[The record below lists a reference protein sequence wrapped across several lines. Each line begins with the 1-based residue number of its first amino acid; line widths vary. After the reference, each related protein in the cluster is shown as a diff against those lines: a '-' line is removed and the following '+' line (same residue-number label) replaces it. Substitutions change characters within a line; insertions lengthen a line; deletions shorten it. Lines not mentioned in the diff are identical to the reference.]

1 MKTITTKGLSK
12 STYRF
17 QIPVFIAS
25 LIIGLCIADYFIAF
39 SPLQMS
45 VSTLTRWGTTI
56 SVFAAIV
63 ATSFLVWRNVSRLY
77 TSMAKKDYQTLY
89 RSGTFMAVYVTFALL
104 AFSNPKLVQSDLYI
118 AIYTP
123 VLTACAMVGY
133 YNASYSTTWSSI
145 QKIGHV
151 SNIDTAAIM
160 IMVVV
165 NAITGMTIMNAI
177 IGPNLA
183 LVQNWLTQVVT
194 RSITTV
200 AEGFAAAG
208 VLVISLRA
216 LVGKEPGLIEMER
229 A

>member
-1 MKTITTKGLSK
+1 MNTTTTKGISR

-17 QIPVFIAS
+17 QIPVFLAS
-25 LIIGLCIADYFIAF
+25 LVIGLCIADYFIAF

-45 VSTLTRWGTTI
+45 VKTLTRWGTTI

-63 ATSFLVWRNVSRLY
+63 ATTFLVLRNVSRLY
-77 TSMAKKDYQTLY
+77 TGIAKKDYQTLY
-89 RSGTFMAVYVTFALL
+89 RSGTFMGVYVTFALL

-123 VLTACAMVGY
+123 ILSACAMVGY
-133 YNASYSTTWSSI
+133 YNASYSTTWSAI

-151 SNIDTAAIM
+151 TNLDTAAIM

-165 NAITGMTIMNAI
+165 NAIVGMTIMHAI

-194 RSITTV
+194 RSVTTV
-200 AEGFAAAG
+200 GEAFAAVG
-208 VLVISLRA
+208 VLVICLRA